1 MSRMSELHML
11 VTDSIEAGLSDES
24 IIELMVA
31 EGLPRAACEVI
42 LRVLKEEK
50 TI

>member
-11 VTDSIEAGLSDES
+11 ITDSIEAGLSDES

-31 EGLPRAACEVI
+31 EGLPREACPEI
-42 LRVLKEEK
+42 LRVFKQEESV
-50 TI
+50 